1 MTPALSVWSEL
12 FIHFASLSL
21 LAVGG
26 AITTAPEMHR
36 FLVDERTWL
45 TDAQF
50 TSSIALS
57 QAAPGPNVLFIALI
71 GWQIGLNAAAN
82 AQISSPGAWWLGLT
96 GVMISMVA
104 TLLPSSVLTYSA
116 TRWAHHNQQRRSV
129 RAFKQGLAPVVIAL
143 LLATGWIL
151 AAPAVPLP
159 AIRPDTPTASETFA
173 LVWEWLRVQPWT
185 AWALTVVATL
195 LVWRT
200 RLHMLWILGA
210 GALLGMLGWS

>member
-1 MTPALSVWSEL
+1 MTPALSVWPEL

-36 FLVDERTWL
+36 FLVDERNWL

-71 GWQIGLNAAAN
+71 GWQIGLNAAAD
-82 AQISSPGAWWLGLT
+82 AQISSPGTWWLGLT

-116 TRWAHHNQQRRSV
+116 TRWAHHNRQRRSV
-129 RAFKQGLAPVVIAL
+129 RAFKQGLAPEVIAL

-159 AIRPDTPTASETFA
+159 AIRPDTETFA
-173 LVWEWLRVQPWT
+173 RAWEWLRVQPWT

-200 RLHMLWILGA
+200 RLHMLWILGG
-210 GALLGMLGWS
+210 GALLGMLGWT